1 MFRKLLFVFVA
12 ASIFVACGGNMQQK
26 QEAETVAEE
35 ETIEVTSTAVE
46 VNDFQEKAAGMIG
59 EEITIEGTIM
69 HVCRHGGQKMFI
81 TADNPDFRVKI
92 TPGEEMAAFTPEM
105 EGGYVVVTGV
115 VKEIEEEMH
124 AEGEEHEEDED
135 HENHY
140 HKPQYSITAIE
151 YTIKEAPAEEE
162 PGDDSM

>member
-1 MFRKLLFVFVA
+1 MFVFVA
-12 ASIFVACGGNMQQK
+12 AAIFVACGGNMQQK
-26 QEAETVAEE
+26 QEAEAVVEE
-35 ETIEVTSTAVE
+35 ETVEVTPTTIE
-46 VNDFQEKAAGMIG
+46 VNDFQEKATEMIG
-59 EEITIEGTIM
+59 DEVIIKGTIM
-69 HVCRHGGQKMFI
+69 HVCKHGGQKMFI

-105 EGGYVVVTGV
+105 EGGYVIVTGII
-115 VKEIEEEMH
+115 EEMEEEMP

-135 HENHY
+135 HENYY

-151 YTIKEAPAEEE
+151 YTLEEAPAKDE